1 MTMNDRDDLDFFE
14 LVGEACTGIGL
25 VFGFF
30 VLWALWGLL

>member
-1 MTMNDRDDLDFFE
+1 MNDRNDLDFFE

-30 VLWALWGLL
+30 VLWAVLGAM